1 MINKRIC
8 PICGAAFEPDA
19 PRQKY
24 CSTACRKAGT
34 AATRAAWINKAGHR
48 EKDRQRHREKR
59 ARARQARADQAA
71 ESRERRT
78 LEGVERLKDMQA
90 EFNARCAAGDPR
102 ALLLREK
109 RASGN
114 SSPKYWELFAA
125 AEIADAEKAGKVSK
139 TTVNG
144 ISVYNDNFG
153 ADVAES
159 IQEYR
164 HVIIKA

>member
-1 MINKRIC
+1 MINKRTC
-8 PICGAAFEPDA
+8 PICGAVFEPDA

-71 ESRERRT
+71 ESRE
-78 LEGVERLKDMQA
+78 
-90 EFNARCAAGDPR
+90 
-102 ALLLREK
+102 LLLREK

-114 SSPKYWELFAA
+114 SSPKYWGLFAA

-144 ISVYNDNFG
+144 ISVYADSFG